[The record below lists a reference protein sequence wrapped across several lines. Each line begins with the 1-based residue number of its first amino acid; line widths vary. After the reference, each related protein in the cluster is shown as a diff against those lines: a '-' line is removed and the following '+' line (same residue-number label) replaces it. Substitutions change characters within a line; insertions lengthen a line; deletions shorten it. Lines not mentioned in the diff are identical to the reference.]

1 VTSVV
6 VLSSAV
12 SDSGSH
18 VKVAVAMSPLAHKLA
33 LCSLLFA
40 VVAQTALVG
49 LASAASKSKAGS
61 GGSGG
66 GVRKG
71 PPELGL
77 RWFAPFMS
85 GGGYSSEAIAFATAL
100 EPRIKRFSIL
110 QHGEEADENFGL
122 GLPAKVVFV
131 DCTSH
136 AVTPTH
142 NAIQ

>member
-1 VTSVV
+1 
-6 VLSSAV
+6 VLWSRALQCPTV
-12 SDSGSH
+12 GSH
-18 VKVAVAMSPLAHKLA
+18 VKVAVTMSPLAHKLA

-49 LASAASKSKAGS
+49 LASAASKSKAGSGGGGKGGRGS

-122 GLPAKVVFV
+122 GLPAKVHGV
-131 DCTSH
+131 C
-136 AVTPTH
+136 
-142 NAIQ
+142 